1 MVEDRDSP
9 PPYQGE
15 SRSRP
20 SNQTSD
26 SHHTAQAAQSVVDS
40 LDKWHNAGSI
50 PGQIRCSAAVITA
63 SYRSWSDR

>member
-26 SHHTAQAAQSVVDS
+26 SHHTPQAAQSVVDS
-40 LDKWHNAGSI
+40 PDKWHNAGLE
-50 PGQIRCSAAVITA
+50 PGQIRCSAMVISRCYLSNA
-63 SYRSWSDR
+63 DR